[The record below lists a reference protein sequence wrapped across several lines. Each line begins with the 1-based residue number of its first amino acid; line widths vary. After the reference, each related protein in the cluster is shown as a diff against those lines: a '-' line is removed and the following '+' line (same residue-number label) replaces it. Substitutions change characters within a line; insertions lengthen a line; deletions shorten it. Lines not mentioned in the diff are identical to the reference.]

1 MKSKKNLVFLGMM
14 GSGKS
19 TIGYMLSKKIKMDFV
34 DVDKEIETE
43 VGMKISEIFEIKGE
57 IFFRNIEEKLTL
69 DILKKSD
76 CIISLGGGAFLN
88 KKIQNEVLDNHLSIW
103 LNWKTNTLIQRIIN
117 NKKRPIAFKASK
129 NYLKEIIKKRSNIYS
144 KALHKIDCDKLTK
157 RNIIDKIL
165 YIYENN

>member
-57 IFFRNIEEKLTL
+57 IFFRNI
-69 DILKKSD
+69 D
-76 CIISLGGGAFLN
+76 
-88 KKIQNEVLDNHLSIW
+88 
-103 LNWKTNTLIQRIIN
+103 
-117 NKKRPIAFKASK
+117 
-129 NYLKEIIKKRSNIYS
+129 
-144 KALHKIDCDKLTK
+144 
-157 RNIIDKIL
+157 
-165 YIYENN
+165 